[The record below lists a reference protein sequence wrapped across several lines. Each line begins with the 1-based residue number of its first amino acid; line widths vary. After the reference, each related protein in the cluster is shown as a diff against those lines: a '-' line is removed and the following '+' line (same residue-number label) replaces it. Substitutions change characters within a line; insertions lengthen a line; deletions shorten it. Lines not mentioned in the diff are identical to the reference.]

1 MKNIIKIT
9 LISLASLLVLSSCI
23 KEFTPQTSY
32 ATKDQVSNAPGSYN
46 LFVSALTSTLVG
58 DFTYGDADDKYP
70 FDFGIPAFFLERD
83 VQGQD
88 IVYPYQNW
96 YTYWYAIVSMGPGT
110 RTAQLPWT
118 SFPGHTIMDGSRVA
132 TTLSTFPVKSPKAQ
146 SVTVQARH
154 MHSVQC
160 STWTLPV
167 CSLPSLTL

>member
-1 MKNIIKIT
+1 MLPCLSFQAASRSSLLRRLMLPRTRYPTLPAPITCLCRLLHLPLLETSHTVVPTTNIILST
-9 LISLASLLVLSSCI
+9 SVFPLSSLKGI
-23 KEFTPQTSY
+23 YRVRISFI
-32 ATKDQVSNAPGSYN
+32 
-46 LFVSALTSTLVG
+46 LTRT
-58 DFTYGDADDKYP
+58 
-70 FDFGIPAFFLERD
+70 GIPTGMQL
-83 VQGQD
+83 
-88 IVYPYQNW
+88 YQW
-96 YTYWYAIVSMGPGT
+96 VLVPV
-110 RTAQLPWT
+110 PH